1 MVADRPRN
9 QRHCR
14 REHIR
19 AARKPFGYWG
29 VRVRSLCFWQPEE
42 TTGQGGE
49 QMTEK
54 KPDTPLASNG
64 RGRRQLGSRGALF
77 AGFGALLMLTAI
89 ICVDSLRTLG
99 AFATHNTQIRQ
110 ELLSRERTLEQ
121 VRAGL
126 YESSNIARDYI
137 LIESDPRAQEILRTE
152 LQSIQ
157 NETTAALTACIQ
169 SLSTGKKEPF
179 ERLAQELEHYW
190 STIGPIFALRSTE
203 KNLGNAVLRGYV
215 LKQNA
220 EILAIT
226 KEVSA
231 VNDDEL
237 READR
242 RIAEVLAQFRHRLLM
257 VATIA
262 FSFGLILAGTTIIYA
277 VRLEKSAEEKYH
289 ESLQAQRELKD
300 LSKRLVEA
308 EERERRAISRELHD
322 EVGQSLNALLLD
334 VENLTE
340 MSSEEGPF
348 RQGLQKIKTL
358 AENCVNEVRNMAL
371 LLRPSMLDDLGLV
384 AALDWQGREVSKRT
398 GMVVDTVEENV
409 SDNLPEDHKTCVYRI
424 VQEALN
430 NCSKHA
436 YAKNVW
442 VVVSQEPHHLRVS
455 IEDDGKGFDPSHV
468 HGLGLI
474 GMNERVSQLGGV
486 LKVDSDPARGTLLR
500 VDLPLPSASTDREN

>member
-1 MVADRPRN
+1 
-9 QRHCR
+9 
-14 REHIR
+14 
-19 AARKPFGYWG
+19 
-29 VRVRSLCFWQPEE
+29 
-42 TTGQGGE
+42 
-49 QMTEK
+49 MTEK
-54 KPDTPLASNG
+54 KPDTLPASKG

-77 AGFGALLMLTAI
+77 AGFGALLLLMAI

-126 YESSNIARDYI
+126 YESSNVAHDYV
-137 LIESDPRAQEILRTE
+137 LIDADPRAQEILRTE

-157 NETTAALTACIQ
+157 YETTAALKACIQ
-169 SLSTGKKEPF
+169 SLSTGKREPF
-179 ERLAQELEHYW
+179 QRLALELEHYW
-190 STIGPIFALRSTE
+190 STIGPIFALRAEE
-203 KNLGNAVLRGYV
+203 KENVANSVLRSDV
-215 LKQNA
+215 LSQNA
-220 EILAIT
+220 QILAIT

-237 READR
+237 KEADR
-242 RIAEVLAQFRHRLLM
+242 RIAEVLAQFRRRLLM

-262 FSFGLILAGTTIIYA
+262 FSFGLILVGTTIIYA

-289 ESLQAQRELKD
+289 ESLQAQRELKE

-340 MSSEEGPF
+340 MSGEEGAF

-474 GMNERVSQLGGV
+474 GMSERVSQLGGV